1 MHLETFNFQKIQEVY
16 AVFKMPAESDSS
28 LLSNIC
34 VGCEWLATE
43 LSSSNKCQM
52 LILDC
57 RSSIDFTDCHIR
69 DAVNFS
75 IPTIML
81 RRLAAG
87 KIDLVSTV
95 KCTDLREQIVSAY
108 EQSAF
113 VLYSDECLS
122 DGKTTS
128 SVSDTMVVLA
138 KRLLKDGCK
147 VHCLSESFS
156 TFHKSYPEWCESFL
170 ERCARANDDMTGFIS
185 DADTLMGL
193 RSLHITPSIVP
204 HTRNGRRQHQLSVIS
219 TSPESSGGSDI
230 DSLSDVD
237 SSSSIVGLDED
248 RDFPVEIL
256 PDLFLGNA
264 ANSEDLEWLKSHQIE
279 HILNV
284 TLDLPNT
291 FEEQGSIKYMKIPI
305 TDQIGQNVAGYFP
318 QAIEFIDKGR
328 EQKKGVLVHCLAGIS
343 RSVTVMLAYLMS
355 HKQLSL
361 NEAYNMVLKR
371 KSNIDPNFHF
381 MQQLHSYEKQLL
393 DARSKQLANSTASSY
408 LSPLSTTVQS
418 PDSGIEFDRWT
429 PSTGG

>member
-1 MHLETFNFQKIQEVY
+1 
-16 AVFKMPAESDSS
+16 MPAEDDSS
-28 LLSNIC
+28 LLANIC

-43 LSSSNKCQM
+43 LSSSNKCQL

-57 RSSIDFTDCHIR
+57 RSSMDFSDCHIR

-87 KIDLVSTV
+87 KIDLASTV
-95 KCTDLREQIVSAY
+95 KCTDLRKQIVDAY
-108 EQSAF
+108 KHSAF
-113 VLYSDECLS
+113 VLYGDERL
-122 DGKTTS
+122 DNRKHTS

-147 VHCLSESFS
+147 VHCLNENFD
-156 TFHKSYPEWCESFL
+156 TFQQSYPEWCESFL
-170 ERCARANDDMTGFIS
+170 ERCARANDDMTGFIG
-185 DADTLMGL
+185 DTDTLMGL
-193 RSLHITPSIVP
+193 RSLHITPSLVP
-204 HTRNGRRQHQLSVIS
+204 NSRPSRRQHQLLSMLS

-237 SSSSIVGLDED
+237 SSSSILGFDED

-264 ANSEDLEWLKSHQIE
+264 ANSEDLEWLKKHRIE
-279 HILNV
+279 YILNV
-284 TLDLPNT
+284 TSDLPNT
-291 FEEQGSIKYMKIPI
+291 FEEQGNIKYMQIPI
-305 TDQIGQNVAGYFP
+305 SDHIGQNLASFFP
-318 QAIEFIDKGR
+318 QAIEFIDNGR
-328 EQKKGVLVHCLAGIS
+328 AQKKGVLVHCLAGIS
-343 RSVTVMLAYLMS
+343 RSVTVMLAYLMA
-355 HKQLSL
+355 HRQLTL

-371 KSNIDPNFHF
+371 KANIDPNFHF
-381 MQQLHSYEKQLL
+381 MQQLHSFEKQML
-393 DARSKQLANSTASSY
+393 DARTQPKQSANSTGSSASSY

-429 PSTGG
+429 PGTGG